1 MDLTLNPEQSF
12 FQQTTRRFLE
22 SETPLT
28 KVRELLDDPS
38 GFDRGWW
45 RRGAELG
52 WTAFLVP
59 EEDGGGTLSGGGMAD
74 LAIVAEEFG
83 RLVSPGPLHPTNVVA
98 AAVAASGTPEQRA
111 EVLPAIVGG
120 DVVATWCFKEPGRG
134 WRAGDIGMAARPGDD
149 GGFVLSGTKTLVE
162 AAGEA
167 DWFLVSARAAG
178 TGGSGGELVQFLLPR
193 DTPGVSVTPMQGLDF
208 VRRFAQVRFDEV
220 AVPGSA
226 RVGSGDASED
236 IERQLQIGAT
246 LECAQMA
253 GAAERVLEFTTG
265 YAFDRYSF
273 GRQLASYQ
281 ALKHRFADMKLW
293 LEATHATVE
302 GAARALDETANGA
315 SGANGAAATGAARLV
330 SAAKVYVGDH
340 VPELVQDCVQ
350 MHGGIGVTWEHDI
363 HLYLRRVT
371 LGRGLYGTPDEHR
384 ERLAPAAGL

>member
-12 FQQTTRRFLE
+12 FQETTRRFLE
-22 SETPLT
+22 SQAPLT
-28 KVRELLDDPS
+28 RVRELADDPA

-59 EEDGGGTLSGGGMAD
+59 EDHGGGTLSGGGLAD

-98 AAVAASGTPEQRA
+98 SALAASGTPEQQT
-111 EVLPAIVGG
+111 EVLPGIVSGEAI
-120 DVVATWCFKEPGRG
+120 ATWCFKEPGRG
-134 WRAGDIGMAARPGDD
+134 WRAADIRLEARPAAD
-149 GGFVLSGTKTLVE
+149 GFVLSGTKAMVE
-162 AAGEA
+162 AAADA
-167 DWFLVSARAAG
+167 DWLLVSARSSG
-178 TGGSGGELVQFLLPR
+178 RHGGEDRDGGELVQFLLAR
-193 DTPGVSVTPMQGLDF
+193 DTPGVAVEPLNGLDF
-208 VRRFAQVRFDEV
+208 VRRFARVRFDEV
-220 AVPGSA
+220 AVPATA
-226 RVGSGDASED
+226 RVGDAGAGAA
-236 IERQLQIGAT
+236 IERQLQVAAT

-253 GAAERVLEFTTG
+253 GAADRVLEFTTE

-273 GRQLASYQ
+273 GRPLASYQ

-293 LEATHATVE
+293 LEATHAAVG
-302 GAARALDETANGA
+302 GAARAIDEGVDAG
-315 SGANGAAATGAARLV
+315 RLV
-330 SAAKVYVGDH
+330 SAAKVYGGDR

-371 LGRGLYGTPDEHR
+371 LARGLYGSPDEHR
-384 ERLAPAAGL
+384 ERLAAAVGL

>member
-1 MDLTLNPEQSF
+1 
-12 FQQTTRRFLE
+12 
-22 SETPLT
+22 
-28 KVRELLDDPS
+28 V
-38 GFDRGWW
+38 
-45 RRGAELG
+45 
-52 WTAFLVP
+52 
-59 EEDGGGTLSGGGMAD
+59 AD

-98 AAVAASGTPEQRA
+98 AALAAAGTPDQQA
-111 EVLPAIVGG
+111 EVLPGIVSG
-120 DVVATWCFKEPGRG
+120 DVVATWCFNEPGRG
-134 WRAGDIGMAARPGDD
+134 WTAGDVGLEAQPTD
-149 GGFVLSGTKTLVE
+149 GGFVLSGTKAMVE

-167 DWFLVSARAAG
+167 DWFLVSARRAG
-178 TGGSGGELVQFLLPR
+178 DGDGLVQFLVPR
-193 DTPGVSVTPMQGLDF
+193 DAPGLDVVPMSGLDL
-208 VRRFAQVRFDEV
+208 VRRFGRVRFDDV
-220 AVPGSA
+220 ALPGTA
-226 RVGSGDASED
+226 CVGNGDAAAD
-236 IERQLQIGAT
+236 IERQLQIGAV

-253 GAAERVLEFTTG
+253 GAADRVLGFTAE

-302 GAARALDETANGA
+302 GAARAIDAGA
-315 SGANGAAATGAARLV
+315 DGADGARVAQLV
-330 SAAKVYVGDH
+330 SAAKAYVGDR

-384 ERLAPAAGL
+384 ERLAAAAGLGEDE

>member
-12 FQQTTRRFLE
+12 FQETTRRFLE
-22 SETPLT
+22 GEAPLT
-28 KVRELLDDPS
+28 KVRELADDPA

-59 EEDGGGTLSGGGMAD
+59 EEHGGGTLSGGGLAD

-83 RLVSPGPLHPTNVVA
+83 RVVAPGPLHPSNVVA
-98 AAVAASGTPEQRA
+98 AALAASGTPEQQA
-111 EVLPAIVGG
+111 EVLPGIVNG
-120 DVVATWCFKEPGRG
+120 DLVATWCFNEPGRG
-134 WRAGDIGMAARPGDD
+134 WRPNDVELAARPSGD
-149 GGFVLSGTKTLVE
+149 GFVLVGTKAMVE

-167 DWFLVSARAAG
+167 DWFVVSARSD
-178 TGGSGGELVQFLLPR
+178 GGDEALVQFLVPH
-193 DTPGVSVTPMQGLDF
+193 DAPGLTVTPMNGLDL
-208 VRRFAQVRFDEV
+208 VRRFGQVRFDEV
-220 AVPGSA
+220 AVPSTA
-226 RVGSGDASED
+226 RLGVGDATAD

-253 GAAERVLEFTTG
+253 GAADRVLEFTVG

-293 LEATHATVE
+293 LEATHASVG
-302 GAARALDETANGA
+302 GAARAVDGAANG
-315 SGANGAAATGAARLV
+315 NGTGSAHAAHAARLV
-330 SAAKVYVGDH
+330 SAAKVYVGDR

-350 MHGGIGVTWEHDI
+350 IHGGIGVTWEHDI

-371 LGRGLYGTPDEHR
+371 LGRALYGTPDEHR
-384 ERLAPAAGL
+384 ERLAAAAGL

>member
-1 MDLTLNPEQSF
+1 LDLTLNPEQSF
-12 FQQTTRRFLE
+12 FQETTRRFLE
-22 SETPLT
+22 SEAPLT
-28 KVRELLDDPS
+28 RVRELVDVPE

-45 RRGAELG
+45 RRAAELG

-59 EEDGGGTLSGGGMAD
+59 EEHGGGTLSGGGLAD

-98 AAVAASGTPEQRA
+98 AALAASGTPEQRA
-111 EVLPAIVGG
+111 DVLPGIVSG
-120 DVVATWCFKEPGRG
+120 DVVATWCYNEPGRG
-134 WRAGDIGMAARPGDD
+134 WRPSDVQLAARPSGD
-149 GGFVLSGTKTLVE
+149 GFVLAGTKAMVE

-167 DWFLVSARAAG
+167 VWFLISARPD
-178 TGGSGGELVQFLLPR
+178 GGGDGLVQFLVPR
-193 DTPGVSVTPMQGLDF
+193 DAPGLTVTPMNGLDL
-208 VRRFAQVRFDEV
+208 VRRFGQVRIDDVVV
-220 AVPGSA
+220 AGSA
-226 RVGSGDASED
+226 RVGAGDATAD

-253 GAAERVLEFTTG
+253 GAADRVLEFTAE

-302 GAARALDETANGA
+302 GAARAVD
-315 SGANGAAATGAARLV
+315 AATDGSDGSAGVHAARLV
-330 SAAKVYVGDH
+330 SAAKVYVGDR

-371 LGRGLYGTPDEHR
+371 LGRALYGTPDEHR
-384 ERLAPAAGL
+384 ERLAAAAGL